1 MIKVQAISD
10 FNFSSMDKISNL
22 KRVKIEKEN
31 FIYKND
37 IFECDRDM
45 YEYLSGNNNGGF
57 VVVKLIEY
65 KPERS
70 VKNGK

>member
-22 KRVKIEKEN
+22 KRTKIDKEN
-31 FIYKND
+31 YIFKND

-57 VVVKLIEY
+57 VVVRLIEY
-65 KPERS
+65 RPSK
-70 VKNGK
+70 K